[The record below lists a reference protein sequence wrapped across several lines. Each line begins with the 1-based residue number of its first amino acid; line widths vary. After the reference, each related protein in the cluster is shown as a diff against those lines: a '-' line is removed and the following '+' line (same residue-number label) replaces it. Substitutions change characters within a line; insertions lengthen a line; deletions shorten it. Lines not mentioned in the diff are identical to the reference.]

1 MILSVGLRLSRDNFS
16 FYFQILKP
24 GRRDID
30 ISLFNPLKIIP
41 NSFFERDPR
50 EVAPDLLGKVLR
62 HRIDGCW
69 LEARIIETEAYL
81 LEERGSHASLGE
93 TPSRRALFMEAGTIY
108 MYYARGGDSFNFSY
122 AILQKR
128 PVEEEMTLEATRW
141 PSFGPFGFAQSGT
154 ILLDSPEFQTSI
166 VVSSVG
172 RIRQTD
178 LLKK

>member
-1 MILSVGLRLSRDNFS
+1 MVLPCSKLCSVWPSLGFCWSLRYRIF
-16 FYFQILKP
+16 FYPMLQHQRFQ
-24 GRRDID
+24 
-30 ISLFNPLKIIP
+30 
-41 NSFFERDPR
+41 NSASEIR
-50 EVAPDLLGKVLR
+50 A
-62 HRIDGCW
+62 
-69 LEARIIETEAYL
+69 L
-81 LEERGSHASLGE
+81 LEETQSLALTSQVSHRVGFDANDHRLLLKRKHSG
-93 TPSRRALFMEAGTIY
+93 
-108 MYYARGGDSFNFSY
+108 SY

>member
-1 MILSVGLRLSRDNFS
+1 MPTDHPLVNFLRKSAANGFSLLETMLSLAVLGILLVLAVPD
-16 FYFQILKP
+16 FYPMLQ
-24 GRRDID
+24 RQR
-30 ISLFNPLKIIP
+30 
-41 NSFFERDPR
+41 FENLASEIR
-50 EVAPDLLGKVLR
+50 A
-62 HRIDGCW
+62 
-69 LEARIIETEAYL
+69 L
-81 LEERGSHASLGE
+81 LEETQSLALTSQVSHRVGFDANDHSLLIERKHSG
-93 TPSRRALFMEAGTIY
+93 
-108 MYYARGGDSFNFSY
+108 SY

>member
-1 MILSVGLRLSRDNFS
+1 MPIDLPLVTFLRKSATNGFTLLETMLSLAVLGILLVLAVPD
-16 FYFQILKP
+16 FYLMLQRQRFE
-24 GRRDID
+24 
-30 ISLFNPLKIIP
+30 
-41 NSFFERDPR
+41 NSASEIR
-50 EVAPDLLGKVLR
+50 A
-62 HRIDGCW
+62 
-69 LEARIIETEAYL
+69 L
-81 LEERGSHASLGE
+81 LEETQSLALTNQVSHRVGFDANDHSLLIERKQSG
-93 TPSRRALFMEAGTIY
+93 
-108 MYYARGGDSFNFSY
+108 SY

>member
-1 MILSVGLRLSRDNFS
+1 MPTDLPLVNFLRKNATNGFTLLETMLSLAVLGILLVLAVPD
-16 FYFQILKP
+16 FYLMLQRQRFE
-24 GRRDID
+24 
-30 ISLFNPLKIIP
+30 
-41 NSFFERDPR
+41 NSASEIR
-50 EVAPDLLGKVLR
+50 A
-62 HRIDGCW
+62 
-69 LEARIIETEAYL
+69 L
-81 LEERGSHASLGE
+81 LEETQSLALTNQVSHRVGFDANDHSLLIERKQSG
-93 TPSRRALFMEAGTIY
+93 
-108 MYYARGGDSFNFSY
+108 SY

>member
-1 MILSVGLRLSRDNFS
+1 MPTDLPFVTFLRKSATDGFTLLESMLSLAVLGILLVLAVPDFYPMLQRQRFQNSVSEIR
-16 FYFQILKP
+16 
-24 GRRDID
+24 
-30 ISLFNPLKIIP
+30 
-41 NSFFERDPR
+41 
-50 EVAPDLLGKVLR
+50 A
-62 HRIDGCW
+62 
-69 LEARIIETEAYL
+69 L
-81 LEERGSHASLGE
+81 LEETQSLALTSQVSHRVGFDANNHSLLIERKHSG
-93 TPSRRALFMEAGTIY
+93 
-108 MYYARGGDSFNFSY
+108 SY

-166 VVSSVG
+166 VVRSVG

>member
-1 MILSVGLRLSRDNFS
+1 MPTDLPVVTFLRKSATSGFTLLETLLSLAVLGILLVLAVPD
-16 FYFQILKP
+16 FYPMLQRQRFE
-24 GRRDID
+24 
-30 ISLFNPLKIIP
+30 
-41 NSFFERDPR
+41 NSASEIR
-50 EVAPDLLGKVLR
+50 A
-62 HRIDGCW
+62 
-69 LEARIIETEAYL
+69 L
-81 LEERGSHASLGE
+81 LEETQSLALTNQVSHRVGFDANDHSLLIKRKHSG
-93 TPSRRALFMEAGTIY
+93 
-108 MYYARGGDSFNFSY
+108 SY

-141 PSFGPFGFAQSGT
+141 PSFGPFGFALSGT

>member
-1 MILSVGLRLSRDNFS
+1 MVLPCSKLCSVWPSLGFCWSLRYRIFIQCCNVQRFE
-16 FYFQILKP
+16 
-24 GRRDID
+24 
-30 ISLFNPLKIIP
+30 
-41 NSFFERDPR
+41 NSASEIR
-50 EVAPDLLGKVLR
+50 A
-62 HRIDGCW
+62 
-69 LEARIIETEAYL
+69 L
-81 LEERGSHASLGE
+81 LEETQSLALTSQVSHRVGFDANDHSLLIERKQSG
-93 TPSRRALFMEAGTIY
+93 
-108 MYYARGGDSFNFSY
+108 SY

>member
-1 MILSVGLRLSRDNFS
+1 MPTDLPFVNFLRKSATYGFTLLETMLSLAVLGILLVLAVPD
-16 FYFQILKP
+16 FYPMLQ
-24 GRRDID
+24 RQR
-30 ISLFNPLKIIP
+30 
-41 NSFFERDPR
+41 FENLASEIR
-50 EVAPDLLGKVLR
+50 A
-62 HRIDGCW
+62 
-69 LEARIIETEAYL
+69 L
-81 LEERGSHASLGE
+81 LEETQSLALTNQVSHRVGFDANDHSLLIKRKHSGSC
-93 TPSRRALFMEAGTIY
+93 
-108 MYYARGGDSFNFSY
+108 

>member
-1 MILSVGLRLSRDNFS
+1 MPTDLPVVTFLRKSATSGFTLLETLLSLAILGILLVLAVPD
-16 FYFQILKP
+16 FYPMLQRQRFT
-24 GRRDID
+24 
-30 ISLFNPLKIIP
+30 
-41 NSFFERDPR
+41 NSASEIR
-50 EVAPDLLGKVLR
+50 A
-62 HRIDGCW
+62 
-69 LEARIIETEAYL
+69 L
-81 LEERGSHASLGE
+81 LEETQSLALTSQVSHRVGFDANDHSLLIKRKHSG
-93 TPSRRALFMEAGTIY
+93 
-108 MYYARGGDSFNFSY
+108 SY

-141 PSFGPFGFAQSGT
+141 PSFGPFGFALSGT

>member
-1 MILSVGLRLSRDNFS
+1 MPTDLPVVTFLRKSATSGFTLLETLLSLAVLGILLVLAVPD
-16 FYFQILKP
+16 FYPMLQRQRFE
-24 GRRDID
+24 
-30 ISLFNPLKIIP
+30 
-41 NSFFERDPR
+41 NSASEIR
-50 EVAPDLLGKVLR
+50 A
-62 HRIDGCW
+62 
-69 LEARIIETEAYL
+69 L
-81 LEERGSHASLGE
+81 LEETQSLALTSQVSHRVGFDANDHSLLIKRKHSG
-93 TPSRRALFMEAGTIY
+93 
-108 MYYARGGDSFNFSY
+108 SY

-128 PVEEEMTLEATRW
+128 PVEEEMTLEATRS

>member
-1 MILSVGLRLSRDNFS
+1 MPTDLPLVTFLRKGVTNGFTLLETMLSLAVLGILLVLAIPD
-16 FYFQILKP
+16 FYPMLQRQRFE
-24 GRRDID
+24 
-30 ISLFNPLKIIP
+30 
-41 NSFFERDPR
+41 NSASEIR
-50 EVAPDLLGKVLR
+50 A
-62 HRIDGCW
+62 
-69 LEARIIETEAYL
+69 L
-81 LEERGSHASLGE
+81 LEETQSLALTSQVSHRVGFDANDHSLLIERKQSG
-93 TPSRRALFMEAGTIY
+93 
-108 MYYARGGDSFNFSY
+108 SY

-141 PSFGPFGFAQSGT
+141 PSFGQFGFALSGT

>member
-1 MILSVGLRLSRDNFS
+1 MPTDLPVVTFLRKSATSGFTLLETLLSLAVLGILLVLAVPD
-16 FYFQILKP
+16 FYPMLQRQRFT
-24 GRRDID
+24 
-30 ISLFNPLKIIP
+30 
-41 NSFFERDPR
+41 NSASEIR
-50 EVAPDLLGKVLR
+50 V
-62 HRIDGCW
+62 
-69 LEARIIETEAYL
+69 L
-81 LEERGSHASLGE
+81 LEETQSLALTSQVSHRVGFDANDHSLLIERKQSG
-93 TPSRRALFMEAGTIY
+93 
-108 MYYARGGDSFNFSY
+108 SY

-128 PVEEEMTLEATRW
+128 PVEEEMSLEATRW

>member
-1 MILSVGLRLSRDNFS
+1 MPTDLPLVNFLRKNATNGFTLLETMLSLAVLGILLVLAVPD
-16 FYFQILKP
+16 FYPMLQRQRFT
-24 GRRDID
+24 
-30 ISLFNPLKIIP
+30 
-41 NSFFERDPR
+41 NSASEIR
-50 EVAPDLLGKVLR
+50 A
-62 HRIDGCW
+62 
-69 LEARIIETEAYL
+69 L
-81 LEERGSHASLGE
+81 LEETQSLALTSQVSHRVGFDAKDHSLLIKRKHSG
-93 TPSRRALFMEAGTIY
+93 
-108 MYYARGGDSFNFSY
+108 SY

-128 PVEEEMTLEATRW
+128 SVEEELTLEATRW

>member
-1 MILSVGLRLSRDNFS
+1 MPTDLPLVNFLRKVSTSGFTLLESMLNLAVLGILLVIAVPDFFPMLQRQRFE
-16 FYFQILKP
+16 
-24 GRRDID
+24 
-30 ISLFNPLKIIP
+30 
-41 NSFFERDPR
+41 NSASEIR
-50 EVAPDLLGKVLR
+50 A
-62 HRIDGCW
+62 
-69 LEARIIETEAYL
+69 L
-81 LEERGSHASLGE
+81 LEETQSLALTSQVSHRVGFDANEHSLLITRKHSG
-93 TPSRRALFMEAGTIY
+93 
-108 MYYARGGDSFNFSY
+108 SY

>member
-1 MILSVGLRLSRDNFS
+1 MPTDLPLVTFLRKNATNGFTLLETMLSLAVLGILLVLAVPD
-16 FYFQILKP
+16 FYPMLQRQRFT
-24 GRRDID
+24 
-30 ISLFNPLKIIP
+30 
-41 NSFFERDPR
+41 NSASEIR
-50 EVAPDLLGKVLR
+50 A
-62 HRIDGCW
+62 
-69 LEARIIETEAYL
+69 L
-81 LEERGSHASLGE
+81 LEETQSLALTSQVSHRIGFDANDQSLLIKRKHSG
-93 TPSRRALFMEAGTIY
+93 
-108 MYYARGGDSFNFSY
+108 SY

>member
-1 MILSVGLRLSRDNFS
+1 MPTDLPVVTFLRKSVTSGFTLLETMLSLAVLGILLVLAVPD
-16 FYFQILKP
+16 FYPMLQRQRFE
-24 GRRDID
+24 
-30 ISLFNPLKIIP
+30 
-41 NSFFERDPR
+41 NSASEIR
-50 EVAPDLLGKVLR
+50 A
-62 HRIDGCW
+62 
-69 LEARIIETEAYL
+69 L
-81 LEERGSHASLGE
+81 LEETQSLALTSQVSHRVGFDANDHSLLIKRKHSS
-93 TPSRRALFMEAGTIY
+93 T
-108 MYYARGGDSFNFSY
+108 Y

-128 PVEEEMTLEATRW
+128 PVEQEMTLEATRW